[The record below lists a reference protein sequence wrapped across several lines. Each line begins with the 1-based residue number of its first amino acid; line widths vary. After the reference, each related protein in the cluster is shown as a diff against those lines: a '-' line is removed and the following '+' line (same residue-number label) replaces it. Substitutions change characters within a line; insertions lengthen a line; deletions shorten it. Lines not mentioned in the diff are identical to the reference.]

1 MRLSSLMSVACCP
14 EGGKGEG
21 SLNYE
26 GSESNVQCS
35 NDKKNEWC
43 NFVIK
48 RERGYTGS
56 MRGGELMKRKPFE
69 AMLDVMSVGVRC
81 MCGLGVTWVGCYVDC
96 I

>member
-1 MRLSSLMSVACCP
+1 MGKVFLSRLVVFMKRLRAPFNSYSSEMDRQGMRLSSLMSVACCP

-43 NFVIK
+43 NFVI
-48 RERGYTGS
+48 REREDTQ
-56 MRGGELMKRKPFE
+56 
-69 AMLDVMSVGVRC
+69 DQ
-81 MCGLGVTWVGCYVDC
+81 
-96 I
+96 